1 MRTLAWPSVP
11 VLPLVLGGGLVLLL
25 VLAISLFA
33 ASGFWLGEMLIA
45 GLLLGAMLLML
56 PIPVLTVVLLLLTF
70 VVQGTAGYFLRFPQA
85 AWLPYL
91 LCLLLAARAVAGSAA
106 PAGAGGAA
114 ASPWTSAPVLCLLL
128 YGAALALATLVN
140 LPPLVQL
147 VVGLKNALPIWV
159 AAAIVLMGARRAGF
173 APLVWRVLQGVFFVQ
188 LPVVLYQHF
197 VIVPR
202 RHDALTTGMDAV
214 VGTFGGLIDA
224 GGANATLVAFT
235 LLVMAHRLALWD
247 RGRAGWGSLLLY
259 WAVGLAVILSGEV
272 KAVLVWLPLVLLW
285 VLRRRVFTSFSTAV
299 VALALGAVLVAGT
312 FTAYAAL
319 YWQKIEHRS
328 NTDLVEKMGYFFD
341 TRNIDYSRGQ
351 VSRGAS
357 IALWVA
363 DRHNDVPHRL
373 VGWGPGASRVSAT
386 GGLGEVAQRYA
397 PLTIAATGA
406 ALLLWD
412 VGLLGLAAFAGL
424 LASLAWTL
432 ARASRC
438 AALAAE
444 DRAAADAFAA
454 VLLVFLSLLLYNR
467 SLHDDAGMQ
476 LMLALALGFALHWRR
491 AWSGART
498 GPARRAAGRA

>member
-1 MRTLAWPSVP
+1 MRALAWPGVP

-25 VLAISLFA
+25 VLAIALFA
-33 ASGFWLGEMLIA
+33 ASGFWLGGMLIA

-56 PIPVLTVVLLLLTF
+56 PIPVLTVVLLLVTF
-70 VVQGTAGYFLRFPQA
+70 VAQGTAGYFLRFPQA

-91 LCLLLAARAVAGSAA
+91 LCLLLAARAVAGAAA
-106 PAGAGGAA
+106 PAGHGPRP
-114 ASPWTSAPVLCLLL
+114 ASPWSSAPVLFLLL
-128 YGAALALATLVN
+128 YCVALALATLVN
-140 LPPLVQL
+140 LPPLVQV

-159 AAAIVLMGARRAGF
+159 AAAIVLLGAGRAGF
-173 APLVWRVLQGVFFVQ
+173 APLVWRVLQVVFFVQ

-235 LLVMAHRLALWD
+235 LLVMAYRLALWD
-247 RGRAGWGSLLLY
+247 RGRAGFGSLLLY
-259 WAVGLAVILSGEV
+259 WAVGLAIILSGEV
-272 KAVLVWLPLVLLW
+272 KAVLAWLPLVLFW
-285 VLRRRVFTSFSTAV
+285 VLRRRVFTSFATAV
-299 VALALGAVLVAGT
+299 IALALGAVLVAGT

-328 NTDLVEKMGYFFD
+328 NADLVEKMGYFFD

-351 VSRGAS
+351 ISRGAS
-357 IALWVA
+357 IALWAA

-432 ARASRC
+432 ARASRSS
-438 AALAAE
+438 ALPPE
-444 DRAAADAFAA
+444 DRVAADAFAA
-454 VLLVFLSLLLYNR
+454 VVLVFLSLLVYNR

-491 AWSGART
+491 AWTGART
-498 GPARRAAGRA
+498 GPARRAAGQP